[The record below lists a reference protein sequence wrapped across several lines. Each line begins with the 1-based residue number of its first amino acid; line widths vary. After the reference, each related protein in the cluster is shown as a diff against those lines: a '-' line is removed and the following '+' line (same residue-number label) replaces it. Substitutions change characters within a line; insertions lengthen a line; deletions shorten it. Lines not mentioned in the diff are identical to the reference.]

1 MVGRLP
7 LISPRWAGLSS
18 LWEEVSDKLIHWI
31 RSDHEP
37 GFVQGA
43 LQSPQQGE
51 PIIVGTSTSS
61 ISFNC
66 INDTVLQAYL
76 AREQDLRSSVLALR
90 AKGSD
95 VSNVGLLDL

>member
-1 MVGRLP
+1 MALVT
-7 LISPRWAGLSS
+7 SPRLSGLSS

-31 RSDHEP
+31 RSDHES

-51 PIIVGTSTSS
+51 PMIVGTSTSS
-61 ISFNC
+61 ISFNY

-76 AREQDLRSSVLALR
+76 AREQDLRASVMALR
-90 AKGSD
+90 AKGSE